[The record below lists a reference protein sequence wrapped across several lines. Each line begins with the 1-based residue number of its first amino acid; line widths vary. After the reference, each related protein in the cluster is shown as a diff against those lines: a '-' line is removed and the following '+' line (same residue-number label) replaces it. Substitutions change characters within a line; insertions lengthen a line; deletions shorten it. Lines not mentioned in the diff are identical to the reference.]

1 MYFVFHLGLKISSS
15 KELNK
20 CKVAVDIAN
29 RWVNR
34 NTEYGDM
41 TVLKAEDG
49 VREGVIA

>member
-1 MYFVFHLGLKISSS
+1 MYFVFHLGVKVSSL

-29 RWVNR
+29 RWVKR
-34 NTEYGDM
+34 ITEYGDM